1 MSTRRPVDTE
11 LEGLSDGTRRGSH
24 AISRTMVTL
33 LVLSLVLQTLIG
45 IGILTGILVGAYWLS
60 RAIEN
65 INIDAFAEIIAHLLA
80 TSTSLDALSHEARH
94 VAAGVLT
101 AVNESAVALNSLN
114 RVLRN
119 PTMAITLPGLGAGA

>member
-1 MSTRRPVDTE
+1 
-11 LEGLSDGTRRGSH
+11 
-24 AISRTMVTL
+24 
-33 LVLSLVLQTLIG
+33 LVLQTLIG